1 MGWTDL
7 PRCAGRG
14 RVIRNFSWVIPRRLA
29 GAALPGEGAPW
40 SGEYLLSDLMELRAE
55 GIRHLVS
62 LTDYAREFAPYCRK
76 AGLRW
81 TYFPIRDFHVPENL
95 ARFAELVETLYGEI
109 VAGQAVCVHCFAGIG
124 RTGLV
129 LACIVGMYYN
139 IGGEAAIRRV
149 RAVRPSL
156 ETVEQELF
164 VPIFEK
170 SILHPASR
178 FKY

>member
-1 MGWTDL
+1 V
-7 PRCAGRG
+7 GRQ

-40 SGEYLLSDLMELRAE
+40 SGEYILSDLMELRAK

-81 TYFPIRDFHVPENL
+81 TYFPIRDFQVPEDP
-95 ARFAELVETLYGEI
+95 ARFAELVDTLYGEI
-109 VAGQAVCVHCFAGIG
+109 AAGQAVCVHCFAGIG

-129 LACIVGMYYN
+129 LACVVGIYYD
-139 IGGEAAIRRV
+139 IDGDAAVRRV
-149 RAVRPSL
+149 RAARPSL
-156 ETVEQELF
+156 ETDEQELF
-164 VPIFEK
+164 VQ
-170 SILHPASR
+170 R
-178 FKY
+178 FLSTTR